1 MFEILFE
8 HPLVC
13 AGLVVLGAAM
23 SESIR
28 RIANKLTGGQ
38 FFGKPKSQA

>member
-1 MFEILFE
+1 MLAILFE

-13 AGLVVLGAAM
+13 IGLVVAGAAM

-28 RIANKLTGGQ
+28 RIARKLTGGQ
-38 FFGKPKSQA
+38 FFGKKQAS

>member
-1 MFEILFE
+1 MFQILYE
-8 HPLVC
+8 HPIVC
-13 AGLVVLGAAM
+13 VGLVVAGALM

-38 FFGKPKSQA
+38 FFGKKKA

>member
-1 MFEILFE
+1 MLQIFVD

-13 AGLVVLGAAM
+13 VGLLVAGAAM

-28 RIANKLTGGQ
+28 RLANKLSGGQ
-38 FFGKPKSQA
+38 FFGKKKA

>member
-1 MFEILFE
+1 MFQILFD

-13 AGLVVLGAAM
+13 IGLLVAGALM

-38 FFGKPKSQA
+38 FFGKAKPKA

>member
-1 MFEILFE
+1 MFQILFD

-13 AGLVVLGAAM
+13 VGLVVLGAAM

-28 RIANKLTGGQ
+28 RIASKLTGGQ
-38 FFGKPKSQA
+38 FFGKAKA

>member
-1 MFEILFE
+1 MFEILVE

-13 AGLVVLGAAM
+13 AGLVLLGAAM

-28 RIANKLTGGQ
+28 RIASKATGGQ
-38 FFGKPKSQA
+38 FFGKKKA

>member
-1 MFEILFE
+1 MFAILFE

-13 AGLVVLGAAM
+13 IGLVVAGAAM

-28 RIANKLTGGQ
+28 RIANKLTGGT
-38 FFGKPKSQA
+38 FFGKPKPKA

>member
-1 MFEILFE
+1 MFQIIFE

-28 RIANKLTGGQ
+28 RLANKATGGT
-38 FFGKPKSQA
+38 FFGKKKA

>member
-1 MFEILFE
+1 MFEIIWE

-13 AGLVVLGAAM
+13 IGLVVAGAAM

-28 RIANKLTGGQ
+28 RLVNKLAGGQ
-38 FFGKPKSQA
+38 FIGKAKPKA